1 MLHPWRNDTLLI
13 DSVQISV
20 KETGSAKVMIACLQ
34 RKKFCYTNYWVQCG
48 AVKSFSEVLHI
59 LLHNLLADVATQ
71 LTLFVVKNSRR
82 EKFERCWKV
91 EDVGNRVWKVW
102 MSLFGKLTQIVWL
115 TLFDIFSMQLD
126 SNYDCLVNLVFSSL
140 YIRVFTIAFFLGS

>member
-1 MLHPWRNDTLLI
+1 MFTEKK
-13 DSVQISV
+13 S
-20 KETGSAKVMIACLQ
+20 SATRI
-34 RKKFCYTNYWVQCG
+34 YWVQCG

-71 LTLFVVKNSRR
+71 LTLFVVTNSRR
-82 EKFERCWKV
+82 EKFERCWRV
-91 EDVGNRVWKVW
+91 EDVENRVWKVW

-126 SNYDCLVNLVFSSL
+126 SNYDKSL
-140 YIRVFTIAFFLGS
+140 IVL